1 MVARRAHNPKV
12 AGSSPAPA
20 TKKDKGFGV
29 SSKPFLLFY
38 LLVFYQLIDN
48 KAYIEYIIN
57 VEVLRRLV
65 GLLVFKTSAPVT
77 SWWVGSIPMHFRY
90 SFLTNGF
97 QGILILKTSRPTRRS
112 TISI

>member
-57 VEVLRRLV
+57 VEVPRRLV

-77 SWWVGSIPMHFRY
+77 SWWVGSIPMHFRQKTQLSTQRFAHY
-90 SFLTNGF
+90 FFLK
-97 QGILILKTSRPTRRS
+97 ISLKGAP
-112 TISI
+112 